1 MVSGRVNCSHKN
13 GPISLPLASHMMTL
27 KSLPPNLCALVGPI
41 NITTNAIKM
50 YKTFNIT
57 TMLITAFDTDLTPRS
72 TRVMSL
78 VYRYVNLEEPYN
90 QDIKDMVTAKFFL
103 KIRQALH
110 EIPYSSGIVCRK
122 CFSNSIRCLWC

>member
-13 GPISLPLASHMMTL
+13 GPISLRLAPHMMTL
-27 KSLPPNLCALVGPI
+27 KSLPPNLYALVGPI
-41 NITTNAIKM
+41 NIATNVITM

-72 TRVMSL
+72 TRVVSL

-90 QDIKDMVTAKFFL
+90 QDIKDKVTAKFF
-103 KIRQALH
+103 
-110 EIPYSSGIVCRK
+110 
-122 CFSNSIRCLWC
+122 